1 VERPPR
7 PLSSR
12 FWAAGLSFAPAA
24 WLLEVPYCPH
34 LPHLFFG
41 EEMYQLGRMWTRGW
55 EVFAPST
62 PIGFHQWERS
72 ARPSSYQA
80 SIQVGSAPMS
90 AMIIHVGWAVRQHVS
105 LVCWYEGHHQQRLH
119 RHSTVMTWAQG
130 RM

>member
-1 VERPPR
+1 MSADSAVFCTPHTDLLCHAAVAVLDPYAARCLVDRPAR
-7 PLSSR
+7 PLPSR

-41 EEMYQLGRMWTRGW
+41 EEMYQLARMWTRGW

-62 PIGFHQWERS
+62 PIAFHQWERS

-80 SIQVGSAPMS
+80 SIQVGGVAC
-90 AMIIHVGWAVRQHVS
+90 VTCV
-105 LVCWYEGHHQQRLH
+105 H
-119 RHSTVMTWAQG
+119 RWLCAC
-130 RM
+130 